1 MSYAEITFSSVTR
14 AMEGKKLLAREG
26 ITAALRRTPESLRQ
40 RGCGYS
46 LRVAQGRVQ
55 MAKNLLQRHE
65 IPYQRIFTEQDG
77 GKWPEVIL

>member
-14 AMEGKKLLAREG
+14 AMEGKRLLAREG

-55 MAKNLLQRHE
+55 MAKNLMQHHE

-77 GKWPEVIL
+77 GKWQEGIL

>member
-26 ITAALRRTPESLRQ
+26 ITSALHRTTQAQRQ

-46 LRVAQGRVQ
+46 LRVAQRKAQ
-55 MAKNLLQRHE
+55 AAKLLLQHRE
-65 IPYQRIFTEQDG
+65 IPFDRILTEEG
-77 GKWPEVIL
+77 EEAIL